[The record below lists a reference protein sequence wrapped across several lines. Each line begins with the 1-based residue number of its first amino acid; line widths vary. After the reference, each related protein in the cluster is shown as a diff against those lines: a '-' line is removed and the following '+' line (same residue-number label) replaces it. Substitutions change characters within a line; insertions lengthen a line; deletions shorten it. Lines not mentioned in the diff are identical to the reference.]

1 MEDMQTIIDKIS
13 KCLALSKSANEHE
26 AAIALRQAQALMQK
40 YKISEKQILISDIK
54 ERIIQTK
61 TQRTKDI
68 ERRLKVMIANV
79 FECGS
84 YSGWYTLE
92 GTRYQQHV
100 FYGVEPNASIAAY
113 AYSVLLPILI
123 KNNEPYRVCRRLNI
137 LRDYSDEKTKLYP
150 RN

>member
-1 MEDMQTIIDKIS
+1 MLKEPKMEDMQTIIDKIS

-26 AAIALRQAQALMQK
+26 AAVALKQAQTLMQK

-84 YSGWYTLE
+84 YSGFYTLE
-92 GTRYQQHV
+92 GVKYQQHV
-100 FYGVEPNASIAAY
+100 FMELNQMCLLQHMHIMF
-113 AYSVLLPILI
+113 YSLF
-123 KNNEPYRVCRRLNI
+123 
-137 LRDYSDEKTKLYP
+137 
-150 RN
+150 

>member
-61 TQRTKDI
+61 LKEQKILKDD
-68 ERRLKVMIANV
+68 LK
-79 FECGS
+79 
-84 YSGWYTLE
+84 
-92 GTRYQQHV
+92 
-100 FYGVEPNASIAAY
+100 
-113 AYSVLLPILI
+113 
-123 KNNEPYRVCRRLNI
+123 
-137 LRDYSDEKTKLYP
+137 
-150 RN
+150 

>member
-68 ERRLKVMIANV
+68 ERRLKVMCI
-79 FECGS
+79 FLHKHTTHS
-84 YSGWYTLE
+84 YSYYTSHSCSCY
-92 GTRYQQHV
+92 T
-100 FYGVEPNASIAAY
+100 
-113 AYSVLLPILI
+113 
-123 KNNEPYRVCRRLNI
+123 
-137 LRDYSDEKTKLYP
+137 T
-150 RN
+150 